1 MSLQTSIKEL
11 DDIKIELKRI
21 NGKRM
26 SLLRRK
32 NELEASI
39 SKYIKDQNLPGLKY
53 NGVAII
59 VEEKVAFNRKPIK
72 ESEDDSIKLLQQYG
86 VSSPRRLLSELAEM
100 RKGDET
106 VKEKVKTI
114 KTKEK

>member
-11 DDIKIELKRI
+11 DDIKVELKRL
-21 NGKRM
+21 NSKR
-26 SLLRRK
+26 STLLRRK
-32 NELEASI
+32 NELETLI

-59 VEEKVAFNRKPIK
+59 VEEKVAYNRKPVK

-86 VSSPRRLLSELAEM
+86 IHSPRRVLSELAEM
-100 RKGDET
+100 RRGDET